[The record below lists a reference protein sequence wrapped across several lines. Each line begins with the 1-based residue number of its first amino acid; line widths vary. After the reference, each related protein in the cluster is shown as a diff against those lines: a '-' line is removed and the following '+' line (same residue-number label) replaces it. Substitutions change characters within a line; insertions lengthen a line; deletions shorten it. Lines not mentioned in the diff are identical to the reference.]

1 MLRQGQVVILCVM
14 ALLTLGVIMVN
25 SAVMSVEPVEV
36 TAPGP
41 AGPDDAGYGTILRS
55 IILSRWTAY
64 AALALVAMAGAS
76 MMPVR
81 RMAAWGGATLRV
93 GDPVAERRATQQ
105 QGREWRVLAIGVAGL
120 LVLLSMTYWPGL
132 GREVNGAHRWFFVP
146 VPAVGHVSVQ
156 PSEIAKW
163 GLVGLIAWYAAAR
176 GPARMAGF
184 WRGLGPGLLAAA
196 MVAGA
201 VAHED
206 LGTGVLIGA
215 VACLVMLASGARL
228 WQFLMFT
235 PAAAAG
241 FAVLVAT
248 NPYRIQRLA
257 TFLDPHR
264 DPLGSGYHMI
274 QSMAAV
280 AGGEVTGRGLG
291 HGLQKFGYLVEDHT
305 DFLFAVIC
313 EELGVAG
320 AAAVVGVFAILL
332 WAGLSIVRREP
343 SPVLKLAGLGV
354 LVTIGLQ
361 ALINLAVVTGMAPTK
376 GIALPLVSA
385 GGTGWILT
393 AASLGLLVAMDREA
407 RAEEEFTT
415 ETQRTQREGGVR
427 SVGCHRAQA

>member
-1 MLRQGQVVILCVM
+1 MLRQGQVVILCVV
-14 ALLTLGVIMVN
+14 ALLTVGVVMVN
-25 SAVMSVEPVEV
+25 SAVMSVDPVH
-36 TAPGP
+36 ASGPPG
-41 AGPDDAGYGTILRS
+41 ADDAGFGSILRS
-55 IILSRWTAY
+55 VVLSRWTAY
-64 AALALVAMAGAS
+64 AALALVAMGAAS
-76 MMPVR
+76 MVPVR
-81 RMAAWGGATLRV
+81 QLAAWV
-93 GDPVAERRATQQ
+93 GQPERASGHHESRSGSPERTA
-105 QGREWRVLAIGVAGL
+105 WRVLGLGVAGL
-120 LVLLSMTYWPGL
+120 LVLLSMAYWPGL

-146 VPAVGHVSVQ
+146 VPGVGHVSVQ

-176 GPARMAGF
+176 GPLRMARF
-184 WRGLGPGLLAAA
+184 WQGLAPGLLAAA
-196 MVAGA
+196 LVAGA

-215 VACLVMLASGARL
+215 AACLVLLAGGARL

-248 NPYRIQRLA
+248 NPYRLERLA
-257 TFLDPHR
+257 TFLDPYR

-320 AAAVVGVFAILL
+320 AAAVVGVFAVLL
-332 WAGLSIVRREP
+332 WAGLSIVRREQAP
-343 SPVLKLAGLGV
+343 MLKLVGLGV
-354 LVTIGLQ
+354 LATIGLQ

-393 AASLGLLVAMDREA
+393 AASLGLLVAMDRAAAAVEDA
-407 RAEEEFTT
+407 GPMPVT
-415 ETQRTQREGGVR
+415 RTDATGAAVAG
-427 SVGCHRAQA
+427 

>member
-1 MLRQGQVVILCVM
+1 MLRPGQVVILCVV
-14 ALLTLGVIMVN
+14 ALLAVGVIMVN
-25 SAVMSVEPVEV
+25 SAVMTVDPVH
-36 TAPGP
+36 A
-41 AGPDDAGYGTILRS
+41 AGPPGADDGGFCSILRS
-55 IILSRWTAY
+55 VVLSRWTAY
-64 AALALVAMAGAS
+64 AALALVAMGAAS
-76 MMPVR
+76 MVPVR
-81 RMAAWGGATLRV
+81 QLTAWV
-93 GDPVAERRATQQ
+93 GQPADSGHHESRSGSA
-105 QGREWRVLAIGVAGL
+105 GRSQWRVLGLGVAGL
-120 LVLLSMTYWPGL
+120 LLLLSMAYWPGL

-146 VPAVGHVSVQ
+146 VPGVGHVSVQ

-176 GPARMAGF
+176 GPVRMAHF
-184 WRGLGPGLLAAA
+184 WQGLAPGLLAAA
-196 MVAGA
+196 LVAGA

-206 LGTGVLIGA
+206 LGTGVLIGFT
-215 VACLVMLASGARL
+215 ACLVLLAAGAKL

-248 NPYRIQRLA
+248 NPYRIERLA
-257 TFLDPHR
+257 TFLDPYR

-320 AAAVVGVFAILL
+320 AAAVVGVFALL
-332 WAGLSIVRREP
+332 IWAGLSIVRREQAP
-343 SPVLKLAGLGV
+343 MLKLAGLGV

-393 AASLGLLVAMDREA
+393 AASLGLLVAMDRAA
-407 RAEEEFTT
+407 REDEPSSEPAVSEDLAVPIA
-415 ETQRTQREGGVR
+415 G
-427 SVGCHRAQA
+427 